1 MQNPRVPVPVPHVQD
16 GWANAFSRAD
26 LVELNGQLSSAEQR
40 ILELEKANMRLE
52 LELDQAVELIVAEQK
67 TQLARVPQQMPQDEP
82 EEAHQ
87 ETELLLRAMRDL
99 GQNLYE
105 YQGRLIVAE
114 AQRVSA
120 EARCH
125 DAEVQLDLLQG
136 EMQPLQ
142 QALDEQREE
151 TSEALLKVQESE
163 HAASHARALVQ
174 QLNESHRELEKQ
186 CSDQSKELLLLRE
199 LNSHLALQNEQL
211 VPQYEQLRQQ
221 YATAPF
227 LHCIIVTFGQVPAA
241 EIPGRCVKR
250 QL

>member
-1 MQNPRVPVPVPHVQD
+1 M
-16 GWANAFSRAD
+16 
-26 LVELNGQLSSAEQR
+26 
-40 ILELEKANMRLE
+40 ELEKANMRLE

-151 TSEALLKVQESE
+151 T
-163 HAASHARALVQ
+163 
-174 QLNESHRELEKQ
+174 
-186 CSDQSKELLLLRE
+186 
-199 LNSHLALQNEQL
+199 
-211 VPQYEQLRQQ
+211 
-221 YATAPF
+221 T
-227 LHCIIVTFGQVPAA
+227 
-241 EIPGRCVKR
+241 
-250 QL
+250 